1 MVDWLDRE
9 FDNSK
14 GDKMMDYET
23 FKKSWD
29 EEHSIKCPYC
39 GEDYTNDSEF
49 KEDLVTYHAE
59 EPPQEKECGNCE
71 KKFYVQEVVDR
82 TWEVGTVIISAPE
95 IATAIIQSFGQEK
108 EG

>member
-1 MVDWLDRE
+1 M
-9 FDNSK
+9 S
-14 GDKMMDYET
+14 YED

-82 TWEVGTVIISAPE
+82 TWEVGKSIDKNGDVSPLAKVWTDVIIKSPE
-95 IATAIIQSFGQEK
+95 EIK
-108 EG
+108 